1 MRAFIVTVGVLLLS
15 GCETMDLGGLGGEL
29 GNIAKLTEMAGTAK
43 EAFVPASEDDEAEI
57 GRESSAVLLG
67 AAPLLNDAKVQ
78 AYVNRVGLWLAL
90 QGERPDLP
98 WRFAVLDDPDI
109 NAFAAPGGYVFITKG
124 LLARLRNEAE
134 LAGVLAHEIA
144 HVEARHHL
152 VAIRKQARMKLA
164 GLAIGAAIDDS
175 PEKEQLAALGRGVK
189 TVYGRGLDRKDEYH
203 ADRIGVVLAA
213 RAGYDP
219 YGLVAALQ
227 TLERV
232 NPDAGEMS
240 LLLKTHPK
248 PADRITR
255 LDTLMQGHFGGI
267 PDGGLGERRFRDQLR
282 HLARAR

>member
-1 MRAFIVTVGVLLLS
+1 MRIVVVTAFMLALT

-29 GNIAKLTEMAGTAK
+29 GNIAKLADMAGTAK
-43 EAFVPASEDDEAEI
+43 EAFVPASADEEAEI

-67 AAPLLNDAKVQ
+67 AAPLLNDKKLQ
-78 AYVNRVGLWLAL
+78 AYVNRVGLWVAM
-90 QGERPDLP
+90 QSTRADLP

-109 NAFAAPGGYVFITKG
+109 NAFAAPGGYVFLTKG
-124 LLARLRNEAE
+124 LLVRLRNEAE

-144 HVEARHHL
+144 HVQARHHL

-164 GLAIGAAIDDS
+164 GQAIGLAIDDS
-175 PEKEQLAALGRGVK
+175 PEKKQLAAIGRGVK

-203 ADRIGVVLAA
+203 ADRVGVVLAA

-227 TLERV
+227 TIERV

-248 PADRITR
+248 PADRISR
-255 LDTLMQGHFGGI
+255 LDTLMQGHFAGI
-267 PDGGLGERRFRDQLR
+267 PDGGLGEKRFRDQLR
-282 HLARAR
+282 HLASAR